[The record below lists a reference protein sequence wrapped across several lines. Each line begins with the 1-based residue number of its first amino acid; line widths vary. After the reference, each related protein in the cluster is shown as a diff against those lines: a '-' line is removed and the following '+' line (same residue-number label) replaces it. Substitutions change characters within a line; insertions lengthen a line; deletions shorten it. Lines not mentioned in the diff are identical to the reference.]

1 MTAGAGAEG
10 SGCAGV
16 EAGCEVRGCGVRRW
30 SGSGFGVLALGAVA
44 AAVVGCSGGG
54 AASAPPSPPSE
65 RGTVSTSGTLS
76 PQRSTVPAA
85 GTTSAEAPV
94 PGETSKLSEQGR
106 AALRE
111 ARRAGASEVEL
122 LVAAERGREAEVVAA
137 ARAAGARVLAE
148 DAAVGYARLAVPVER
163 AEAFAALAG
172 VRRVDV
178 DQPVE
183 HRLPE
188 P

>member
-1 MTAGAGAEG
+1 M
-10 SGCAGV
+10 
-16 EAGCEVRGCGVRRW
+16 RWCGVRR
-30 SGSGFGVLALGAVA
+30 FGGTGLGRAGLGGTGLGALVLGAVA
-44 AAVVGCSGGG
+44 AVVVGCSAGGGG
-54 AASAPPSPPSE
+54 ASSPPPSPPQE

-76 PQRSTVPAA
+76 PQRSTVPSA

-94 PGETSKLSEQGR
+94 PEGKSSGDKLTEQGR

-111 ARRAGASEVEL
+111 ARRAGAREVEL
-122 LVAAERGREAEVVAA
+122 VVVAERGHEAEVVAA
-137 ARAAGARVLAE
+137 AREAGARVLAE

-163 AEAFAALAG
+163 AEAFASLAG

>member
-1 MTAGAGAEG
+1 M
-10 SGCAGV
+10 
-16 EAGCEVRGCGVRRW
+16 RWCGVRRFGGTGFG
-30 SGSGFGVLALGAVA
+30 GSGFGGSGFGGAGLVALVLGAVA

-94 PGETSKLSEQGR
+94 PGETSKLTEQGR

-111 ARRAGASEVEL
+111 ARRAGAGEVEL
-122 LVAAERGREAEVVAA
+122 LVVAERGHEAEVVAA
-137 ARAAGARVLAE
+137 AREAGARVLAE

-172 VRRVDV
+172 VQRVDV